1 MNSVL
6 LNTSDEQKHSRDYP
20 EFRVKIAPC
29 RPAATDSRDENLK
42 AKVPG
47 DGERVKVEARGN
59 GAHNLDATAAAIP
72 SKEVSS
78 HCPGLENFLI
88 FTRTDD
94 FCGVISGET
103 KLARR

>member
-1 MNSVL
+1 MNSL
-6 LNTSDEQKHSRDYP
+6 SLNTSDEQKHSRDYP

-29 RPAATDSRDENLK
+29 RPAATDSRDENLE

-47 DGERVKVEARGN
+47 DDGRVKVEARGN

-72 SKEVSS
+72 SKVVSS

-94 FCGVISGET
+94 LCGVISGET